1 MFKGITL
8 LKNRLWRAE
17 NSVGGLRATL
27 SERKCLGKPKGAR
40 ARVLNQLGYK
50 PQKKIFPQFICT
62 QSTDSLVL
70 I

>member
-27 SERKCLGKPKGAR
+27 SERKCLGKPRGLEQEFTISWGTSPRKRSSNNSFAHK
-40 ARVLNQLGYK
+40 ALTVW
-50 PQKKIFPQFICT
+50 
-62 QSTDSLVL
+62 S
-70 I
+70 